1 MCSSVAVWLIL
12 KYNVDSS
19 VCVCVLKGRLPYLY
33 SGSAVAAAAAV
44 TANNSDQ
51 LSQPPPAHMG
61 IPPLHIDHKTG
72 MYSLRSVLSSL
83 YCVLCGGSD
92 YWREM

>member
-1 MCSSVAVWLIL
+1 VR
-12 KYNVDSS
+12 S
-19 VCVCVLKGRLPYLY
+19 VCMKGRLPYLY

-44 TANNSDQ
+44 NAGSDQ

-72 MYSLRSVLSSL
+72 MYSVL
-83 YCVLCGGSD
+83 
-92 YWREM
+92 

>member
-1 MCSSVAVWLIL
+1 M
-12 KYNVDSS
+12 
-19 VCVCVLKGRLPYLY
+19 KGRLPYLY

-44 TANNSDQ
+44 NAGSDQ

-72 MYSLRSVLSSL
+72 MYSVL
-83 YCVLCGGSD
+83 
-92 YWREM
+92 